1 VTPPNDQER
10 ALRQELVEV
19 GRRLAEKDLVPGTDG
34 NLSVRLG
41 SEWLLTTPSGV
52 SKGALHPDQIVK
64 CDLDGNPVGEL
75 KPSSEIRMHVL
86 VYRARPDVAAA
97 VHAHPAH
104 AVALSLAGVSLAE
117 CLLPEPTL
125 ALGAIPTAPYA
136 TPTTEDVPESIR
148 ELLTRRF
155 NALIL
160 ARHGTLTL
168 GRTLDEAVVRLETLE
183 HTARITAI
191 ARSVG
196 GASLQPLPASEVE
209 RIEGI
214 ARALGIARP
223 STSCSLCG
231 TCGSKPHPPARS
243 QPQPATP
250 SPASRPHPPTP
261 SPAPRRRGEEE
272 ARGDVTPL
280 RGAGE
285 GPEGEALVAT
295 LVETVLRRLGHDRV
309 AGDTSSG
316 RRRG

>member
-1 VTPPNDQER
+1 VTSPSDQER

-19 GRRLAEKDLVPGTDG
+19 GRRLAQKEFVPGTDG

-41 SEWLLTTPSGV
+41 AEWLLTTPSGV
-52 SKGALHPDQIVK
+52 GKGALRPDQIVK

-75 KPSSEIRMHVL
+75 RPSSEIRMHVL
-86 VYRARPDVAAA
+86 VYRSRPDVAAA

-148 ELLTRRF
+148 ELLARRF

-196 GASLQPLPASEVE
+196 GGSLQPLPATEVQ

-223 STSCSLCG
+223 SASCSLCG
-231 TCGSKPHPPARS
+231 TCGAKRS
-243 QPQPATP
+243 PQRLSSDS
-250 SPASRPHPPTP
+250 SPRPL
-261 SPAPRRRGEEE
+261 SRGESG
-272 ARGDVTPL
+272 AGGGVRGDD
-280 RGAGE
+280 A
-285 GPEGEALVAT
+285 ALVDT
-295 LVETVLRRLGHDRV
+295 LVETVLRRLGHGRV
-309 AGDTSSG
+309 PGDTPGG
-316 RRRG
+316 RRGG

>member
-1 VTPPNDQER
+1 MTSSNDQEQ
-10 ALRQELVEV
+10 ALRAELVEV
-19 GRRLAEKDLVPGTDG
+19 GRRLAQKDFVPGTDG

-41 SEWLLTTPSGV
+41 SEWMLTTPSGV

-75 KPSSEIRMHVL
+75 EPSSEIRMHVL
-86 VYRARPDVAAA
+86 VYRLRPDVAAA

-148 ELLTRRF
+148 ELLARRF

-168 GRTLDEAVVRLETLE
+168 GRTLGEAVVRLETLE

-191 ARSVG
+191 ARSIG
-196 GASLQPLPASEVE
+196 GAALQPLPASEVD

-223 STSCSLCG
+223 SPNCSLCG
-231 TCGSKPHPPARS
+231 TCGQRTRLTPG
-243 QPQPATP
+243 P
-250 SPASRPHPPTP
+250 SPSVA
-261 SPAPRRRGEEE
+261 G
-272 ARGDVTPL
+272 RGDASPPDPL
-280 RGAGE
+280 STRDGKGAGGR
-285 GPEGEALVAT
+285 GPELVDT
-295 LVETVLRRLGHDRV
+295 LVEAVLRRLGHGRV
-309 AGDTSSG
+309 TGDTPGG
-316 RRRG
+316 RRGG